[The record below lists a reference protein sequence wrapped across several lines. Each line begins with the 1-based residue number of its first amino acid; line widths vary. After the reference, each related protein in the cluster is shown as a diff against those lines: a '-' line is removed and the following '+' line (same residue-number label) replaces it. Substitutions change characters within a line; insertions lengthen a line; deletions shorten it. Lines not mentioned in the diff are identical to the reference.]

1 MAPGS
6 DGSHLDRRV
15 RLVLGDQLPRW
26 HEASD
31 LTAAWVGRLE
41 LHLASCVVRGQGPTR
56 RLSCGSFDPLTTA
69 AVLGCPSLPPPLRT
83 QPGPRDRLDR
93 SPPSTCSELGSTTPA
108 AGWSLGGVGDHRP
121 ELTDKPPGRENEP
134 STVRIAASRRRHLAG
149 EPLMAGL
156 GTQGS
161 SPLTHQLLGHEWMQ
175 HRGLLRN

>member
-56 RLSCGSFDPLTTA
+56 RLSCGSLDPLATA
-69 AVLGCPSLPPPLRT
+69 AVLGCPSLPRRADPART
-83 QPGPRDRLDR
+83 
-93 SPPSTCSELGSTTPA
+93 EGSA
-108 AGWSLGGVGDHRP
+108 RP
-121 ELTDKPPGRENEP
+121 VAT
-134 STVRIAASRRRHLAG
+134 RHL
-149 EPLMAGL
+149 L
-156 GTQGS
+156 
-161 SPLTHQLLGHEWMQ
+161 
-175 HRGLLRN
+175 